1 MNWIHKHRR
10 AFSLFA
16 LAVFLLGSAS
26 QSAQAYYNP
35 KTGKFMQRDPNGTAI
50 LVTNALGLVP
60 NPNEV
65 TLKSRGEL
73 CETIA
78 IQFAG
83 AVQYGNAASLK
94 ITADALVKRN
104 PDLLSAA
111 IRKVDGEFF
120 FQTDNHPQLWG
131 DVSTNDSTTTH
142 VQLPIFKDN
151 QRWANIELCFRP
163 LVDEGLLGM
172 LNFPIISLTAFM
184 AFAGFLVYQM
194 YLRSVLCHLDPATV
208 IPERVQATLDT
219 LAEGVLILDNKER
232 IVLANEAFSQATGQP
247 ASELLGRKA
256 SQIPWEQSESDDLP
270 LDYPWLEVAN
280 KGTIQKGVPLRIQD
294 GSGSIRTFA
303 VNAAPIAAADGRHR
317 GSIATFDDVTGVEK
331 KNVQLAEMLER
342 LEESREKVRQK
353 NEELTRLAT
362 RDPLTGCL
370 NRRALFE
377 RFEIE
382 WEGAKRHGHSLGCI
396 IADIDHFKWVNDN
409 HGHSAG
415 DLVLK
420 EVAEIFKTTARK
432 TDIVCRYGGEE
443 FVLLLPHA
451 NVNQTEQAAD
461 KLRCEVQSASTA
473 GVPVTISL
481 GVSTIELG
489 AETPEALIDLADK
502 ALYAAKR
509 TGRNQVVRADQMPAN
524 VDAKHVEA
532 NSPHIEPQTDL
543 EGNHIPFQAVNS
555 LVTALRYRDPETATH
570 CRRVADL
577 CVNMA
582 MNLMSFN
589 DSFVLEVSAL
599 LHDIGKIGVPDS
611 ILLKPGPLTDQ
622 EWKVM
627 GAHDRM
633 GIEIIDAAFG
643 SAELT
648 NIVRNH
654 HAFFGGNARD
664 PGLPTGLDIPLRA
677 RILSAADAFDAMVT
691 DRVYQKSR
699 NHEEAFAELRHC
711 SGTQF
716 DPALVELLIQTV
728 TARNNDQS
736 DRLLSASVDI
746 ALRIGLEI
754 ERVTVALDA
763 NDFSTLT
770 AMTGRLSEVA
780 TKLEL
785 PRIAKLATELHQ
797 SVTSEFDLER
807 MLGTTTELLDLCRSL
822 QSDALC
828 APMGPV

>member
-1 MNWIHKHRR
+1 MRH
-10 AFSLFA
+10 FSTATRVSIGLTFA
-16 LAVFLLGSAS
+16 TISLLSVAH
-26 QSAQAYYNP
+26 
-35 KTGKFMQRDPNGTAI
+35 
-50 LVTNALGLVP
+50 VLGLVP
-60 NPNEV
+60 DSAGV
-65 TLKSRGEL
+65 ALKARGEL

-83 AVQYGNAASLK
+83 AVQHGNPASLK
-94 ITADALVKRN
+94 ITADALVNRN

-111 IRKVDGEFF
+111 VRKADGEFF
-120 FQTDNHPQLWG
+120 FRTDNHSQMWG
-131 DVSTNDSTTTH
+131 DITSDESTTTH

-151 QRWANIELCFRP
+151 QRWANVELHFRP
-163 LVDEGLLGM
+163 LVEDGLLGM
-172 LNFPIISLTAFM
+172 LSSPIVCLTAFI
-184 AFAGFLVYQM
+184 AIAGLLVFQT
-194 YLRSVLCHLDPATV
+194 YLRSVLCHLDPADV

-232 IVLANEAFSQATGQP
+232 IVLANEAFSRATGQP
-247 ASELLGRKA
+247 AAELLGRKA
-256 SQIPWEQSESDDLP
+256 SQIPWERSESNDSP
-270 LDYPWLEVAN
+270 GEFPWLEVAQE
-280 KGTIQKGVPLRIQD
+280 GTIQKGITLRLQN
-294 GSGSIRTFA
+294 GAGGLRTFA
-303 VNAAPIAAADGRHR
+303 VNAAPIDGSDGRHR

-382 WEGAKRHGHSLGCI
+382 WESAKRHGHSLGCI

-420 EVAEIFKTTARK
+420 EVAEVFKTTARK

-451 NVNQTEQAAD
+451 NIDQTEQAAE
-461 KLRCEVQSASTA
+461 KLRREVQSSSNTE
-473 GVPVTISL
+473 VPVTISL
-481 GVSTIELG
+481 GVATIDLC

-509 TGRNQVVRADQMPAN
+509 TGRNKAVRADQMPAAE
-524 VDAKHVEA
+524 VDEE
-532 NSPHIEPQTDL
+532 NSSRIKPRTDL
-543 EGNHIPFQAVNS
+543 EGNHISFQAVNS

-577 CVNMA
+577 CVDMA

-677 RILSAADAFDAMVT
+677 RILSTADAFDAMVS
-691 DRVYQKSR
+691 DRVYQKGR
-699 NHEEAFAELRHC
+699 EQEAAFAELRRC

-716 DPALVELLIQTV
+716 DPVLVELLIQTV
-728 TARNNDQS
+728 TTRSNDQS
-736 DRLLSASVDI
+736 DQILSASGDI

-754 ERVTVALDA
+754 ERLIVALDA
-763 NDFSTLT
+763 NDFSALA
-770 AMTGRLSEVA
+770 AMTSRLAEVA

-785 PRIAKLATELHQ
+785 PRIAELATDLNQ
-797 SVTSEFDLER
+797 SISSEFDLEK
-807 MLGTTTELLDLCRSL
+807 MLGSTTELIDLCRSL
-822 QSDALC
+822 QGEALC
-828 APMGPV
+828 TLRESCVT